1 MSIIAND
8 QTAGCMFVLESFRRH
23 MDNGRWLF
31 QRGLEQQGYVSAG
44 GGLPPPGI
52 DRLDVAE
59 IVECCH
65 PSVVI
70 FWPRYEWDPAEWGG
84 SEVLPEHCFQNWEC
98 LLDMPEILRATVFH
112 DAGSARAEQKRW
124 HEVFRPDV
132 YLTWYHHRSIL
143 ALAPHVP
150 SDRLL
155 RIYHVIDADEAPA
168 ICDRDGVGVVSG
180 AYARGVYPLR
190 TRAVAAAKAGRLG
203 PDVGCLDHPGY
214 FQVGPSSTEYVK
226 LLSQYRVAL
235 CTASSYGF
243 ALRKIIEATLAGC
256 VVITDLPEYDRLPGI
271 DDNLVRVRPTIS
283 IPELRELIRDQA
295 DAWDLKRQTHYAT
308 TAAGLYDW
316 RIMAETLARKL
327 TEWPRTT

>member
-1 MSIIAND
+1 
-8 QTAGCMFVLESFRRH
+8 
-23 MDNGRWLF
+23 
-31 QRGLEQQGYVSAG
+31 
-44 GGLPPPGI
+44 
-52 DRLDVAE
+52 
-59 IVECCH
+59 
-65 PSVVI
+65 
-70 FWPRYEWDPAEWGG
+70 
-84 SEVLPEHCFQNWEC
+84 
-98 LLDMPEILRATVFH
+98 
-112 DAGSARAEQKRW
+112 
-124 HEVFRPDV
+124 
-132 YLTWYHHRSIL
+132 
-143 ALAPHVP
+143 
-150 SDRLL
+150 
-155 RIYHVIDADEAPA
+155 
-168 ICDRDGVGVVSG
+168 
-180 AYARGVYPLR
+180 
-190 TRAVAAAKAGRLG
+190 VAAAKAGRLG